1 MRKGRSGSPMVGE
14 STRTGRG
21 GIPRSVSLA
30 EAVAKA
36 RAKGKSGTPEPTT
49 RGVASRSRTPL
60 SRTKSPGSSHA
71 NDPTSPKP
79 TPRTPLTILAS
90 SPNVAH
96 TPSSNPNTS
105 FGSDRTLSPGWGLFQ
120 GGDDTPGLSDSVVSE
135 QADFLVDQIARGGI
149 ADDDLREELRSALK
163 ARRENTA
170 LRDHIERIKNEEVG
184 MGLEA
189 SKRMAELS
197 AEYMSQVDKLKK
209 EKETARERAEAA
221 EEEAKMLAEMMRAN
235 GFATPPGAGL
245 LERATAGANAST
257 ATTSTPIAGPAAL
270 AFASPVV
277 YDQSL
282 DCLMTPT
289 GDFVFPGSGDSGG
302 MSGLDLAEG
311 AAAAIKSVGETPN
324 APPASSSF
332 FSAKTP
338 SSDAAQGAA
347 MVAMASMDH
356 PTLVKEASQLVAANV
371 RLERERRALV
381 ERLESVTREAAAT
394 GSSNDAFGF
403 TATPAKTDRPVDGVL
418 PGTPGSIVLTP
429 GGSAVDVAALVA
441 FVDAFEVDGA
451 AGSPPPGAPESWEMR
466 GTSRAVDHLTGTIEK
481 VKRAANEAVSLLDPE
496 VDVDTSA
503 ASTPGGSTLNR
514 ALHRMKQKAGVD
526 PVHLEMRSKAHG
538 LVLEVTQAAALAVMQ
553 RDHLA
558 EVLASERE
566 QAKVDAQESLA
577 SLRQALKQQRLMS
590 SNIVTTPNSAMKSVT
605 IGDAIITPRA
615 AVDTSQELTSA
626 PAGDASELISKLQRE
641 IADMRRKIA
650 SDAAKTEHERT
661 ELQYMS
667 AEHERNASRLT
678 AELEAATKAAE
689 VAQDMAVCRQ
699 KQAASLEAK
708 HTRLSMELSATLQK
722 LHEMEREA
730 LAEERKLSLS
740 FRLNEHRGGVI
751 SNSPLVGTPDSQEQT
766 HMALVGTPLDLPL
779 IKTATK
785 ASPDSASSERSR
797 SRADSPLVF
806 SSLVRKVSAT
816 RSAVE
821 AALAVAKE
829 KEAEPA
835 VDKDETDE
843 TAALV
848 EELRTQLEAARAEV
862 SDVHARL
869 IAAEEKADVATM
881 AAAAAEARVKAS
893 MKSPS
898 PSPISAIEN
907 SPVVQDHVEEGVDEV
922 SDNLGLD
929 GDTYFKD
936 QDDDVSPE
944 SQRRNLSDAREAVTA
959 AEAALT
965 WARRGEAAAQ
975 AEADAE
981 RKLAAAARAE
991 AAASASSLENVRSE
1005 LVVARATA
1013 TTAANKLAATV
1024 ADAENIRA
1032 QLAAAQAAEE
1042 LLAEKVDK
1050 LQEQLVEAT
1059 AARDETE
1066 RLVLEECESLRA
1078 QLEEK
1083 ETELCELK
1091 TVTAPSDVTMEAEE
1105 ALRTMAAV
1113 PDDQEPAADADL
1125 ARIKA
1130 ELDATRAQ
1138 LADARAET
1146 ERVNK
1151 SMRQWKDQ
1159 QTAAVARWRE
1169 EASARTAAAEAAA
1182 AAANAKAAAAQ
1193 AEAATAKAEAET
1205 ASVIKHGDA
1214 HDPSSIASLLA
1225 ENRELIAEAERHA
1238 SQYEMLEVETQ
1249 ELRARCEA
1257 AEEAAADAPQLRAE
1271 NYDLAVKHR
1280 AGLQRLHDE
1289 LSARRQLEDRVE
1301 DYERATARLE
1311 ATVGE
1316 LEIALKEAQNMC
1328 AAARSAS
1335 ISAAS
1340 DRAASEAAAAL
1351 MTPAKGVNSQSFNA
1365 ESSGGSSSS
1374 PAYEGQAT
1382 VAALAA
1388 AEAAKSTLSKAVEAA
1403 ERATGEA
1410 REEAAQARAEAA
1422 SAKQEAEALRVTAEQ
1437 RRADLAVLRDECQS
1451 LRMKVLDMEEDARV
1465 SPSPRKGGMCLMN
1478 GDSPFTSM
1486 KAYSRLVE
1494 DDAKQANDPDAT
1506 ALSISA
1512 DTPMRSPAMIPA
1524 EGGSMQALALTPP
1537 ALDNVEEEKKAAAS
1551 VKKLAVS
1558 LRSKAE
1564 MLLAAS
1570 SGASVAIE
1578 GSSSVAGLNQHDHL
1592 THSVSELVQTEA
1604 WLDQVIAT
1612 TDRIRHE
1619 NQTLKEALTEARKMA
1634 EDAFE
1639 AAQAVCADAE
1649 GANDRCIAAEARAT
1663 AAESRA
1669 DELES
1674 ATVESESALAE
1685 ARTQLMQV
1693 KDDFTKMS
1701 AAQFEELR
1709 KKNAELAEAQE
1720 ARRVAEAASV
1730 KMASEV
1736 AASSPLSLTIRKPA
1750 STALAVSPSTAQF
1763 GEALRTHTVRLKD
1776 DVLRAQAEVAAHK
1789 EHAKRM
1795 QREIALLQSD
1805 VPSARARVLEQ
1816 QQLRLGSS
1824 SDQNKLSVSA
1834 GTNIPPTPPPID
1846 VEATTAANTA
1856 ANTQASS
1863 RAVYYKSIAKKC
1875 YTRMK
1880 QQKDAY
1886 ELQIAGL
1893 RKQLEF
1899 VSNGSVNMT
1908 NLSFASTVAGG
1919 PSPARGKH
1927 GVRFRPDVDD
1937 ATLLHDL

>member
-21 GIPRSVSLA
+21 GIPRSVSPA

-135 QADFLVDQIARGGI
+135 QADFLVEQIARGGI

-197 AEYMSQVDKLKK
+197 AEYMSQVDELKK
-209 EKETARERAEAA
+209 EKEAARERAEAA

-245 LERATAGANAST
+245 LERAMAGANAST

-302 MSGLDLAEG
+302 VSGLDLAEG
-311 AAAAIKSVGETPN
+311 AAAAIKSVGETPD
-324 APPASSSF
+324 APPASSS

-381 ERLESVTREAAAT
+381 ERLESVTREAAAAA
-394 GSSNDAFGF
+394 SSNDAFGI

-466 GTSRAVDHLTGTIEK
+466 GTSRAVDQLTGAIEK

-496 VDVDTSA
+496 GDVDTSA

-526 PVHLEMRSKAHG
+526 PVHLEKRSKAHG

-689 VAQDMAVCRQ
+689 VAQDMAVRRQ

-751 SNSPLVGTPDSQEQT
+751 SDSPLVGTPDSQEQT
-766 HMALVGTPLDLPL
+766 HMTLVGTPLDLPL

-835 VDKDETDE
+835 VDKDE

-1032 QLAAAQAAEE
+1032 QLAAAQAAEV

-1105 ALRTMAAV
+1105 ALRTMAAG

-1257 AEEAAADAPQLRAE
+1257 AEESAADAPQLRAE

-1316 LEIALKEAQNMC
+1316 LEIALKEAQKMC

-1451 LRMKVLDMEEDARV
+1451 LRMKVLDMEEDARL
-1465 SPSPRKGGMCLMN
+1465 SPSPRKGGMRLMN
-1478 GDSPFTSM
+1478 GDSPFSSM

-1537 ALDNVEEEKKAAAS
+1537 ASDNVEEEKKAAAS

-1709 KKNAELAEAQE
+1709 KKNVELAEAQE

-1824 SDQNKLSVSA
+1824 SDQNKLSVSPAA